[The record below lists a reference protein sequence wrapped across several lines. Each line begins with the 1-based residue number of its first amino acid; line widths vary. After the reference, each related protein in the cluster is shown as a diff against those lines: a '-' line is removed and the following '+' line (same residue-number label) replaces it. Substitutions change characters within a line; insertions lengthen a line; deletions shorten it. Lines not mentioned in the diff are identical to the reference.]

1 MRYTILPFCLAAI
14 AKIGLGLSAC
24 PAGDAQ
30 CQAEDPSS
38 YCKFYMGDR
47 VCQGSNTPCY
57 CTTTPP
63 PTPTPSGGPCPDGDA
78 YCRQQT
84 GDTGSY
90 CKAAYQSGPGG
101 GVCQGFDVPCTCSI
115 PAPTVGPASTEQPAP
130 TIGPASTGQPA
141 PTIGPAS
148 TEQPAPTIGPASTDQ
163 PAPTIGPASTD
174 QPPHTM

>member
-1 MRYTILPFCLAAI
+1 VIESQVWKDSVTASRERARARMRTDCRHALLEM
-14 AKIGLGLSAC
+14 LSA
-24 PAGDAQ
+24 
-30 CQAEDPSS
+30 
-38 YCKFYMGDR
+38 KFYMGDR

-90 CKAAYQSGPGG
+90 CKAAYQRGPGG

-115 PAPTVGPASTEQPAP
+115 PAPTVAPASTVQPAP
-130 TIGPASTGQPA
+130 T
-141 PTIGPAS
+141 
-148 TEQPAPTIGPASTDQ
+148 
-163 PAPTIGPASTD
+163 
-174 QPPHTM
+174 M